1 MTSKIRWGIL
11 ATGGIAADF
20 TRDLQLLARGGEGG
34 PGGED
39 GLDAEV
45 VAVGSRSEESARAF
59 ADRFSIPRAHGSWAA
74 LAADPGVDVVYVA
87 TPHHAHREA
96 AALCLAAG
104 RAVLC
109 EKPLT
114 LDAAGARELAAL
126 AGERGALLMEGMW
139 MRYSP
144 AIRRI
149 AELLAEGAIGQV
161 ATLHADFGLPGPFPL
176 SHRLRDPGLGGGAL
190 LDLGVYPV
198 TLAQLLLGRPDRV
211 QAWAQLTPEG
221 VDAQTGLLLGYER
234 GAVAT
239 LSCGITAGTACR
251 AVVSGSLGRIELPP
265 IHQRPDSFTLHRP
278 GHAPELFRMPRV
290 GGVGFV
296 HEIREAGRCLRAGET
311 QSPLAPWDATVQ
323 VLDLLDEVRARIGV
337 RYPVGSVAGVG

>member
-11 ATGGIAADF
+11 ATGAIAADF
-20 TRDLQLLARGGEGG
+20 TRDLQLLAQDGRS
-34 PGGED
+34 

-45 VAVGSRSEESARAF
+45 VAVGSRTVGSARSF
-59 ADRFSIPRAHGSWAA
+59 ADRFSIPRAYGSWAE

-114 LDAAGARELAAL
+114 LDAAGARALAAL
-126 AGERGALLMEGMW
+126 ASARGALLMEGMW

-149 AELLAEGAIGQV
+149 SELLAEGAIGEV
-161 ATLHADFGLPGPFPL
+161 ASLHADFGLPGPYPP

-198 TLAQLLLGRPDRV
+198 TLAQLLLGRPDSV
-211 QAWAQLTPEG
+211 QAWARLTPEG

-234 GAVAT
+234 GAVAV
-239 LSCGITAGTACR
+239 LSCGITAGTPCR

-265 IHQRPDSFTLHRP
+265 IHQRPDRFTLHRQ
-278 GHAPELFRMPRV
+278 GREPELFRMPPV
-290 GGVGFV
+290 GGVGFL

-311 QSPLAPWDATVQ
+311 ESPLAPWAATVE
-323 VLDLLDEVRARIGV
+323 VLELLDAARAQVGV
-337 RYPVGSVAGVG
+337 RYPGEPG